1 MSQALHHRLRHRD
14 PVMAR
19 VAWILCQRGKAQYCS
34 VTRTGIVARGDGVK
48 LADIKQGQL
57 LTGVV
62 SKEAV
67 TVVAANPVGEDA
79 LTLVYRSSD
88 GSLGERMLT
97 GADAGGLA
105 IATIGRHWAFD
116 ADGTDFKLA
125 AEAMRI
131 ELAHLFDP
139 MMAIHTSNVEPLP
152 HQISAV
158 YEAMLP
164 RQPLRFVLADDPG
177 AGKTIMAGLL
187 IRELMMRADASRV
200 LIVAPGSLAG
210 QWQDELHGKF
220 GLDFQIFNREK
231 DESSVTGNYLAEQ
244 DHLIARL
251 DQLARNDAY
260 REKLGQTHW
269 DMIVVDEAHK
279 LAAHYF
285 GSEVKKTQRFEL
297 GEQLGGLCRH
307 FLLMTATPHNGKEED
322 FQLFLSLLDGDRF
335 YGKFREGAHKV
346 DVNDMLRRMVKE
358 KLLKFDG
365 TPLFPERRAYTVN
378 YTLSP
383 LEAGLYEA
391 VTSYV
396 REEMN
401 RADQLDGKRKGTVGF
416 ALTQLQR
423 RLASSPEA
431 IFQSLKRRHNKLQR
445 RLEDEKMAKRGQRVD
460 EEAELYV
467 ARTVDVPD
475 NLDEAEDELSAED
488 YELYSEQVVDQA
500 TASRTIAEL
509 QAEIEILKGLE
520 EQARQVVA
528 SHSDSKWQQFSR
540 LLQDEPEMRDAAGQR
555 RKLIVFTEH
564 RDTLNY
570 LKQRITTVLGNSD
583 AVVTIHGGVNRDDR
597 QKVQE
602 LFRQDKDVL
611 VLVATDA
618 AGEGVNLQNANL
630 MVNYD
635 LPWNPNRIE
644 QRFGRIH
651 RIGQREVCHLWNLVA
666 RETREG
672 AVFQRLF
679 EKLEKEREALG
690 GQVFD
695 ILGEAFDNVSLKDL
709 LIQAIRYGERP
720 DVRARLDRV
729 VDDALDTDHLK
740 AIQERNALVDNAL
753 SLEQLYKIK
762 EEMDRAEA
770 RKLQPYFLRSFF
782 LEAFSRVGGNAR
794 RREGDR
800 YEIPHVPATLREADR
815 RIGESR
821 KPVLTRYERICF
833 DKQEIHVHGRPDAD
847 LVHPAHPLMAA
858 LIDTVLIEDRPLL
871 KRGAILVDPTDPGEK
886 PSLLLILEHSVREGE
901 GKQARTIS
909 QRLQFVWANASGT
922 MRAADAAPHLGLASL
937 SDADRPL
944 LDTLLQESWLQA
956 GLESRAIAHAAKALV
971 PEHYEEVRRRRLER
985 LDKTHAAVRE
995 RLTKEINY
1003 LSQRAAQ
1010 LDVQVQA
1017 GKQPRI
1023 QPDNLRKRAEELA
1036 ARLQS
1041 RERRIEAQRH
1051 IVSATPVV
1059 LGGAL
1064 VIPAGLLA
1072 RLRGQPVAATFAADA
1087 GARAEIERR
1096 AMDAVIAAEKARG
1109 CMVIDV
1115 SAEKCGWDVT
1125 AQPPIVDGVL
1135 PEARHIE
1142 VKGRAKGADTI
1153 TVTRNEICTAL
1164 NQGDK
1169 FILAIVLVDG
1179 DRVDGP
1185 HYVRQAFT
1193 QEPEPGVTSINYE
1206 IAKLMV
1212 RAEQSRP

>member
-1 MSQALHHRLRHRD
+1 M
-14 PVMAR
+14 
-19 VAWILCQRGKAQYCS
+19 
-34 VTRTGIVARGDGVK
+34 K
-48 LADIKQGQL
+48 LEEIKPGMPIS
-57 LTGVV
+57 GVV
-62 SKEAV
+62 PKAPV
-67 TVVAANPVGEDA
+67 TVVAAASVGEDA
-79 LTLVYRSSD
+79 LTVYYKTAD
-88 GSLGERMLT
+88 GAVAERMLT
-97 GADAGGLA
+97 RADEAELSVTVA
-105 IATIGRHWAFD
+105 GRHWAFD
-116 ADGTDFKLA
+116 ADGADFKLA
-125 AEAMRI
+125 AEALRI

-152 HQISAV
+152 HQVAAV

-187 IRELMMRADASRV
+187 IRELMMRADATRV
-200 LIVAPGSLAG
+200 LIVAPGSLCG
-210 QWQDELHGKF
+210 QWQDELHSKF
-220 GLDFQIFNREK
+220 GLDFQIFSREK
-231 DESSVTGNYLAEQ
+231 DESSVSGNYFAEQ
-244 DHLIARL
+244 DRVIARL
-251 DQLARNDAY
+251 DQLTRNDTY
-260 REKLGQTHW
+260 REKLGQTNW
-269 DMIVVDEAHK
+269 DLIVVDEAHK

-285 GSEVKKTQRFEL
+285 GNEVKKTQRFEL
-297 GEQLGGLCRH
+297 GEQPGGLCRH
-307 FLLMTATPHNGKEED
+307 FLLMTATPHNGKDED
-322 FQLFLSLLDGDRF
+322 FQLFMSLLDGDRF
-335 YGKFREGAHKV
+335 YGKFREGAHQV
-346 DVNDMLRRMVKE
+346 DVSDMLRRMVKE

-401 RADQLDGKRKGTVGF
+401 RADRVGGKTKGTVGF

-431 IFQSLKRRHNKLQR
+431 IYQSLKRRHKKLQR
-445 RLEDEKMAKRGQRVD
+445 RLEEEQLAQRGQRVN

-467 ARTVDVPD
+467 ARVVDIPD
-475 NLDEAEDELSAED
+475 NLDEAEDELSAEE
-488 YELYSEQVVDQA
+488 YEQYSEQVVDQA
-500 TASRTIAEL
+500 TAARTVQEL
-509 QAEIEILKGLE
+509 QAEIEILSGLE

-528 SHSDSKWQQFSR
+528 SHGDSKWQQFR
-540 LLQDEPEMRDAAGQR
+540 ELLLDEPAMLDAAGQR

-564 RDTLNY
+564 VDTLKY
-570 LKQRITTVLGNSD
+570 LKQRITDVLGNAD
-583 AVVTIHGGVNRDDR
+583 AVVTIHGAVNRDER
-597 QKVQE
+597 KKVQE

-666 RETREG
+666 KETREG

-679 EKLEKEREALG
+679 DKLEVEREALG

-695 ILGEAFDNVSLKDL
+695 ILGEAFDNTSLKDL
-709 LIQAIRYGERP
+709 LIEAIRYGERE

-729 VDDALDTDHLK
+729 IDDALDTSHLK

-753 SLEQLYKIK
+753 SMEQLFKIK
-762 EEMDRAEA
+762 EEMDRAQA

-782 LEAFSRVGGNAR
+782 LEAFQRIGGDAR

-800 YEIPHVPATLREADR
+800 YEIPHVPAILREADR
-815 RIGESR
+815 RISESR
-821 KPVLTRYERICF
+821 QPVLKRYDRICF

-858 LIDTVLIEDRPLL
+858 LIDTILIEDRPPL
-871 KRGAILVDPTDPGEK
+871 KQGAVLVDPADPGDK
-886 PSLLLILEHSVREGE
+886 SSLLLILEHSIREGE
-901 GKQARTIS
+901 GKRANTIS
-909 QRLQFVWANASGT
+909 QRLQFVWAGADGT
-922 MRAADAAPHLGLASL
+922 LRAADAAPHLGLAPL

-944 LDTLLQESWLQA
+944 LDRLLQEPWLQA
-956 GLESRAIAHAAKALV
+956 GLEQRAVGHAAKLLV

-985 LDKTHAAVRE
+985 LDRTHAAVRE
-995 RLTKEINY
+995 RLTGEINY
-1003 LSQRAAQ
+1003 LGQRAAQ

-1023 QPDNLRKRAEELA
+1023 QPENLRKRAEELA
-1036 ARLQS
+1036 ARLQA
-1041 RERRIEAQRH
+1041 RERQIEDQRH
-1051 IVSATPVV
+1051 IISATPAV

-1072 RLRGQPVAATFAADA
+1072 KWRGEAAPAVFAADA
-1087 GARAEIERR
+1087 AARAKIEQAAMQAVMAHER
-1096 AMDAVIAAEKARG
+1096 ALGNA
-1109 CMVIDV
+1109 VIDV
-1115 SAEKCGWDVT
+1115 SAEKCGWDIT
-1125 AQPPIVDGVL
+1125 AQPPIIDGIL
-1135 PEARHIE
+1135 PDARHIE
-1142 VKGRAKGADTI
+1142 VKGRVGGAEII
-1153 TVTRNEICTAL
+1153 TVTTNEICTAL

-1169 FILAIVLVDG
+1169 FILAVVLVDG
-1179 DRVDGP
+1179 DKVDGP
-1185 HYVRQAFT
+1185 HYVHRPFK
-1193 QEPEPGVTSINYE
+1193 QEPEPGVASMNYE
-1206 IAKLMV
+1206 IGKLQA
-1212 RAEQSRP
+1212 RAEQL